1 MKPRMKISTADCL
14 VTIIVVA
21 LFLLPLWLP
30 RAPMFVQVPVAI
42 LVTLGGLFF
51 AASAL
56 RNRWRLA
63 KSTGQFLGYYL
74 RLAAV
79 AIAFIVAFLLLGFS
93 FWRRFFT

>member
-1 MKPRMKISTADCL
+1 MKPRMKISFADWL
-14 VTIIVVA
+14 AAIVIAA

-30 RAPMFVQVPVAI
+30 HAPMFVQVPIAI

-79 AIAFIVAFLLLGFS
+79 AIAIIVAFLLLVFAIG
-93 FWRRFFT
+93 R

>member
-1 MKPRMKISTADCL
+1 MKPRMKISTADWL
-14 VTIIVVA
+14 AATVIAA

-30 RAPMFVQVPVAI
+30 HAPMFVQVPIAI
-42 LVTLGGLFF
+42 LVALGGLIF

-56 RNRWRLA
+56 RNRWRLS

-79 AIAFIVAFLLLGFS
+79 AIAIIVAFLLLVLAIGRYS
-93 FWRRFFT
+93 FT